1 MIGRTNACII
11 NGQGGEA
18 NPIVATT
25 TDQMASLLT
34 DDNVG
39 KFVKFEGGNPN
50 YHTISVDDAF
60 TNLYF
65 NEAADPDFEELW
77 ASADKDKI
85 YGSYVEG
92 GRGVILSLGP
102 TVDDVQ
108 WTLMFMTQ
116 SSSTYKLNAILDD
129 NYSIIYAKPIPED
142 ALNPSDVDLTKWGW
156 QMAQLPD
163 DKVSAL
169 ASYKYV
175 VVNGNQSVWGKYIA
189 KQNAFAAAYTYGQ
202 VYNILKIGEVISYK
216 PVYALD
222 KLSNQATS
230 DAIITGYSAYDGSGK
245 VITGAAS
252 KNMAPRLIDRGID
265 EVVVATFED
274 ATAIGKGA
282 FAGCRNVSKIIIPKT
297 ITNIYEDA
305 FNGCSATIEWE
316 DGTDSLYLNDHA
328 FRGYTGSSITLP
340 ARLKSIGVGCFDK
353 CTNLT
358 RVDVPSMNMWYAL
371 SMAVSESD
379 EVTNPLEYAHNLYV
393 NGELF
398 NGEITMSNMYY
409 NDNMYPDNQWQ
420 SKFAGCTGVTTVNFD
435 ISNKDPNA
443 GKDCFKGCTS
453 LKTVNISTNV
463 RAFGRAMFENCTS
476 LSQIDLSNV
485 GSINDR
491 CFKGCSSLSV
501 ITLTKNDTGITI
513 GRNAFEDCA
522 QLLSINWNFP
532 NSPSTV
538 HNVRIGDYAFANC
551 TKLATIVI
559 NIGSKSSVMLQS
571 HAFDGCVLLTS
582 LTTTG
587 SLDIQEYGF
596 NGCTSLTSVT
606 SSGTY
611 ASYNEIYDYAFKGCA
626 ALEEIR
632 YTAGATNVVKLTAF
646 EDCAKLTGISGDSF
660 FIRKVGT
667 ALPNN
672 NITAHVTK
680 TSGETLEGKACEG
693 IKTLTFEDTISDISR
708 YAFEDFTKLE
718 TVVLPADIH
727 TFGERA
733 FKGCTSISKV
743 VFPSLDK
750 YLNAVYSGSGPV
762 YNNPIAYGAALYVGS
777 DKVTSIT
784 IPASMTTIAY
794 GQFAGLSI
802 DSIVIPATVTSIGS
816 YAFQDATCQISWEA
830 RTAALTLNSY
840 AFSYYAGKTMLFPE
854 DIAVD
859 LPYSICSYGSFE
871 TLKIGANIGTIG
883 TTPFEGCNRI
893 SKLVYGKTS
902 TTPPKF
908 NLNVNHLETIELLE
922 GVKSFILDVT
932 DAVNLRRI
940 DVPSTIQGIAIY
952 GNNCNKELVVN
963 YATMEALLQCPLRKV
978 TNTGFG
984 APTDLEH
991 TILCNNA
998 ELAGDIEL
1006 PLTTSKTI
1014 ESYVFMNCSKITS
1027 IVIPEGVITVS
1038 PTAFKGCY
1046 SLYKITIP
1054 STCTQGGIYDEYSTP
1069 ASLVEVFDKSTAAAD
1084 TKWWSSIKNVYT
1096 DESQSKITIE
1106 NGCVVYADTSDNILV
1121 SYTGDDGN
1129 VIMPSTVTQV
1139 CANCLASRD
1148 DIIKVTCNEGL
1159 KTISNFAFTHCVNL
1173 ESIHISSS
1181 VTKIPAMA
1189 FNSVC
1194 DNIPATLG
1202 SSADLTIHYSINK
1215 LQKITVAA
1223 GNSVYRSENNCI
1235 IKDNKIVVGSSG
1247 CKEIPNSVTAIGSF
1261 AFAGCNVQFDTIPES
1276 VVSFGDCAFLS
1287 TIGLKNV
1294 KIPSQVSFVPLK
1306 SDDSTVTDYR
1316 VIYGGRQFER
1326 SDDLK
1331 SIVFAENVTVAN
1343 YAASSFS
1350 YQRHG
1355 CDWIIRGCKSLVRI
1369 TLPKVINID
1378 LLIHI
1383 TGCSS
1388 YVDIDG
1394 GSYYRQ
1400 GKYEFASISFDG
1412 ERAAKSYTVY
1422 RDLIE
1427 QTVSNDVVTYSGDD
1441 LLISES
1447 NPSVVYIAA
1456 GVVLSNNTFFGN
1468 HYQYSSEQD
1477 RAGFRKYVRL

>member
-34 DDNVG
+34 DANVG

-65 NEAADPDFEELW
+65 NEAVDPDFEELW

-85 YGSYVEG
+85 QGSYADG
-92 GRGVILSLGP
+92 GQGLLLSLGP

-108 WTLMFMTQ
+108 WMLMFMTQ
-116 SSSTYKLNAILDD
+116 SDSSAYKMNAILDR
-129 NYSIIYAKPIPED
+129 NYSIIYAKPTPED
-142 ALNPSDVDLTKWGW
+142 AVQPSDFGLTKWGW

-175 VVNGNQSVWGKYIA
+175 AVNSNQSVWGKYIA

-216 PVYALD
+216 PVYTLD

-252 KNMAPRLIDRGID
+252 KNMAPRLIDRQID
-265 EVVVATFED
+265 NVVVATFED
-274 ATAIGKGA
+274 ATTIGKGA

-316 DGTDSLYLNDHA
+316 DGTEPLYLQEHA

-340 ARLKSIGVGCFDK
+340 ARLKSVGAGCFDK

-358 RVDVPSMNMWYAL
+358 RVDVPSMNIWYAL
-371 SMAVSESD
+371 NIYISTLD

-398 NGEITMSNMYY
+398 DGEVTMSNM
-409 NDNMYPDNQWQ
+409 Q
-420 SKFAGCTGVTTVNFD
+420 SALAQQCKFAGCTGVKAVNVDYNTGDYNAGVECFKNCTSLQTVNVSTSIYGFGR
-435 ISNKDPNA
+435 A
-443 GKDCFKGCTS
+443 MFKGCTS
-453 LKTVNISTNV
+453 LT
-463 RAFGRAMFENCTS
+463 
-476 LSQIDLSNV
+476 QIDLSNV
-485 GSINDR
+485 GQVGNN
-491 CFKGCSSLSV
+491 CFEGCSSLSTV
-501 ITLTKNDTGITI
+501 TLKTSNDDISI
-513 GRNAFEDCA
+513 GNNAFKDCVALTSIDWASSSLSSSRTA
-522 QLLSINWNFP
+522 Q
-532 NSPSTV
+532 
-538 HNVRIGDYAFANC
+538 IGEYAFANC
-551 TKLATIVI
+551 SKLTTFVC
-559 NIGSKSSVMLQS
+559 NTGHLNLQQ
-571 HAFDGCVLLTS
+571 HAFDNCVLLTS
-582 LTTTG
+582 LSTTG
-587 SLDIQEYGF
+587 TLRIRDYGF
-596 NGCTSLTSVT
+596 NGCTALTSVT
-606 SSGTY
+606 SNGDV
-611 ASYNEIYDYAFKGCA
+611 ASRNEIYDYAFKGCV
-626 ALEEIR
+626 ALEEIK
-632 YTAGATNVVKLTAF
+632 YTAGATNVIKPTAF
-646 EDCAKLTGISGDSF
+646 EDCIALNKISGDNS
-660 FIRKVGT
+660 FIRTVGA
-667 ALPNN
+667 ALSNN
-672 NITAHVTK
+672 NITANVTK
-680 TSGETLEGKACEG
+680 TVNYSTVDKVCEG
-693 IKTLTFEDTISDISR
+693 IKILTFEKTITTISAS
-708 YAFEDFTKLE
+708 AFENFTKLE

-727 TFGERA
+727 TFGDNA

-750 YLNAVYSGSGPV
+750 YLGAEYYLSSGPV
-762 YNNPIAYGAALYVGS
+762 YSNPLAYGAALYVGD
-777 DKVTSIT
+777 DKVTSLT
-784 IPASMTTIAY
+784 IPASMTTITA
-794 GQFAGLSI
+794 GKFAGLSI
-802 DSIVIPATVTSIGS
+802 DSLVIPATVTSIAS
-816 YAFQDATCQISWEA
+816 YAFQNATCQISWEA

-840 AFSYYAGKTMLFPE
+840 AFAYYAGKTILFPE

-859 LPYSICSYGSFE
+859 LPYSLCSYGSFE
-871 TLKIGANIGTIG
+871 TLKIGANIGTIEN
-883 TTPFEGCNRI
+883 TSFEGCNRI

-908 NLNVNHLETIELLE
+908 TFNVNHLETIELLE

-1006 PLTTSKTI
+1006 PLTTSKEI
-1014 ESYVFMNCSKITS
+1014 DNYVFMNCSKITS
-1027 IVIPEGVITVS
+1027 IVIPEGVITVA
-1038 PTAFKGCY
+1038 PKAFKGCY

-1148 DIIKVTCNEGL
+1148 DIIRVTCNEGL

-1189 FNSVC
+1189 FNSIC

-1202 SSADLTIHYSINK
+1202 SNADLTIHYGINK

-1247 CKEIPNSVTAIGSF
+1247 CKKIPDSVTAIGSF

-1287 TIGLKNV
+1287 TVGLKNV

-1306 SDDSTVTDYR
+1306 SDDSTVTR
-1316 VIYGGRQFER
+1316 RTIYGGRQFER

-1343 YAASSFS
+1343 NAASPFS
-1350 YQRHG
+1350 YQPSG

-1369 TLPKVINID
+1369 MLPKVINID
-1378 LLIHI
+1378 LNIDI

-1394 GSYYRQ
+1394 GGYYNQ
-1400 GKYEFASISFDG
+1400 GEYECASIIADA
-1412 ERAAKSYTVY
+1412 EHAAKSYTVY
-1422 RDLIE
+1422 LNLIE
-1427 QTVSNDVVTYSGDD
+1427 QTVSGDVVTYLGVDRE
-1441 LLISES
+1441 ISEL
-1447 NPSVVYIAA
+1447 NPNVVYIAA
-1456 GVVLSNNTFFGN
+1456 GVVPSNNTFFGN